1 MKYIVSLQLLLLFGS
16 VGGVFAKSAATQP
29 FFSPNFCYAYA
40 ALMITLVVHA
50 VGWQQ
55 IIKHLPLTLAYA
67 SKSIGLVYA
76 MFWGVMVF
84 DETVSVGKVI
94 GIIITVAGVLL
105 FTASED
111 L

>member
-1 MKYIVSLQLLLLFGS
+1 MKYILWLQLLLLFGS
-16 VGGVFAKSAATQP
+16 VGGVFSKYAATQP
-29 FFSPNFCYAYA
+29 FFSENFCIAYA
-40 ALMITLVVHA
+40 ALLFTLVIHA

-76 MFWGVMVF
+76 LIWGVLVF
-84 DETVSVGKVI
+84 DETVSIGKII
-94 GIIITVAGVLL
+94 GIIITIFGVV
-105 FTASED
+105 FFARSEE